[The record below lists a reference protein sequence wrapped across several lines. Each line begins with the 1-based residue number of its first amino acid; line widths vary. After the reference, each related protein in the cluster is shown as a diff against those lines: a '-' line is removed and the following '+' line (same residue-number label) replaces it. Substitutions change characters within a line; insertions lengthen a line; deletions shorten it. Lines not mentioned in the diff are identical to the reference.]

1 MSSAV
6 LPGSCGLHRS
16 YMTLSEALKPA
27 ATYFRE
33 FDQNTNSRRL
43 LIV

>member
-6 LPGSCGLHRS
+6 LPGSCGLYRS